1 MRAAFAVAAYLGMTV
16 ATLMA
21 TLSAQEFTRWQVW
34 MQLHQVGPDWD
45 ARHRAE
51 LLAAVHNS
59 GRVKH
64 ADDRLFTV
72 ADFLPPDPWAAPPV
86 PTKPAAALSPEEL
99 KAQHAAWL
107 AKQGA

>member
-1 MRAAFAVAAYLGMTV
+1 MRAVFALAAYLGMTV

-21 TLSAQEFTRWQVW
+21 SMTAQEFTRWRVW
-34 MQLHQVGPDWD
+34 MDLHQQGPDWQ

-72 ADFLPPDPWAAPPV
+72 ADFLPPDPWAPPAPAV
-86 PTKPAAALSPEEL
+86 PAASLSPEEL
-99 KAQHAAWL
+99 KRQHQAWL
-107 AKQGA
+107 AMQGA